1 MEEVAEERHVSLW
14 TMAGLALLVGV
25 VTGYG
30 AVFFRLLISVIHNLF
45 FFGELSL
52 AAAGDSFTP
61 ESAWGPLVV
70 LVPVVGGLGVVFLVR
85 TFAPEAKGHGVPE
98 VMDAIYYR
106 EGRIRPVVALV
117 KSFAS
122 ALSIGSGASVG
133 REGPIIQ
140 IGSSFGSTLG
150 QLIRLAPWQ
159 RITLVA
165 AGAGAGIAATFNT
178 PLGAVMFAV
187 ELMLPEVSARTFLPV
202 VIATG
207 MATYI
212 GRITFGL
219 APAFDV
225 PLLSDAALHPVQ
237 AGTMVGFVGLGVLCG
252 LGAWAFVRLL
262 TAMEFFFERPFWK
275 RRPYLTHAFGMTLL
289 GLMMYGLFRGFGHY
303 YVDGVGYG
311 TIQAILHGEMTGVWL
326 LGLLFLAKLV
336 ATTLSLGT
344 GSSGGVFSP
353 SLFLGATLGG
363 ALGALLLPLL
373 PGAAFGVAD
382 FAVVGMASMV
392 GGSTGAAM
400 TAITMIFEMT
410 RDYNIIVPM
419 IVAVALA
426 IGVRRALSA
435 ENIYTIKLAWRGR
448 HIPKDRHGNMFL
460 VRHAKEV
467 MTSALVVL
475 PAALSVHEALARVR
489 ESGRAP
495 GETAVRSHIIVEERG
510 RVRGVVAVTEP
521 LLALEEVR
529 GTGTLGELADR
540 SFVLTRPEES
550 MFDLFKRMNRRKAER
565 ALVTTATGVPRPED
579 IVGVISKRL
588 IADAVL
594 ANFKA

>member
-1 MEEVAEERHVSLW
+1 MQTIQEERQLSLW
-14 TMAGLALLVGV
+14 MLGGLALLVGI

-30 AVFFRLLISVIHNLF
+30 AIFFRLLISAIHNLF

-52 AAAGDSFTP
+52 RAAGDSFTP

-85 TFAPEAKGHGVPE
+85 RFAPEAKGHGVPE

-106 EGRIRPVVALV
+106 EGRIRPVVAIV

-150 QLIRLAPWQ
+150 QLVRIAPWQ

-178 PLGAVMFAV
+178 PLGAVLFAV
-187 ELMLPEVSARTFLPV
+187 ELMLPEVSTRTFLPV

-207 MATYI
+207 TATYI
-212 GRITFGL
+212 GRTTFGL
-219 APAFDV
+219 APAFEMQ
-225 PLLSDAALHPVQ
+225 LLDTAALHPIQ
-237 AGTMVGFVGLGVLCG
+237 LQTLAGFVVLGLLCG
-252 LGAWAFVRLL
+252 LGAWAFIRLL
-262 TAMEFFFERPFWK
+262 TAMEVFFDRGFWK
-275 RRPYLTHAFGMTLL
+275 RHPYLTHAFGMSLL
-289 GLMMYGLFRGFGHY
+289 GAMMYGLFVGYGHY
-303 YVDGVGYG
+303 FVDGVGYG
-311 TIQAILHGEMTGVWL
+311 TIQAILEGEMTGVWL
-326 LGLLFLAKLV
+326 LGLLFFAKLV

-363 ALGALLLPLL
+363 AFGVLWLLVA
-373 PGAAFGVAD
+373 PGSAFGVAD

-426 IGVRRALSA
+426 IGVRRALSP

-448 HIPKDRHGNMFL
+448 YIPKDRHGNMFL
-460 VRHAKEV
+460 VRHAEEV
-467 MTSALVVL
+467 MTRALTVM
-475 PAALSVHEALARVR
+475 PASLSVHEALGRLRAA
-489 ESGRAP
+489 EAQTDSGR
-495 GETAVRSHIIVEERG
+495 TLTHIVVEQDG
-510 RVRGVVAVTEP
+510 RVHGIVPVVGP
-521 LLALEEVR
+521 LRSLEEVR

-540 SFVLTRPEES
+540 SFVLSRPEES
-550 MFDLFKRMNRRKAER
+550 MFDLFKRLNRRGAER
-565 ALVTTATGVPRPED
+565 VLVTRAAGVPTPEE
-579 IVGVISKRL
+579 IEGVISKRL
-588 IADAVL
+588 IADSVL
-594 ANFKA
+594 RNFKG